1 VTPLGVTAASQASTS
16 ASGGGH
22 SVTTDPLQARS
33 FLVPIDGSDASNG
46 ALVAACEIARKTKA
60 TVSAVYI
67 IEVPRSLPLDAD
79 LVTECQRGEEI
90 LERAEEIAA
99 SHNVRLDGDLL
110 QARQAGHVIIDEA
123 MERGADAIV
132 IGLAYHRPYGRFELG
147 RLAEYV
153 LEHAPGLVWLIRYPM
168 PAEPSPPSS

>member
-1 VTPLGVTAASQASTS
+1 M
-16 ASGGGH
+16 
-22 SVTTDPLQARS
+22 TTDPLQARS
-33 FLVPIDGSDASNG
+33 LFVPLDGSDAANG
-46 ALVAACEIARKTKA
+46 ALIAACEIARTTKA
-60 TVSAVYI
+60 TVSAVYV

-79 LVTECQRGEEI
+79 LVAEGQRGEEI

-99 SHNVRLDGDLL
+99 SHDVRLDGDML

-123 MERGADAIV
+123 VERGADAIV
-132 IGLAYHRPYGRFELG
+132 IGVAYHRPYGRFELG

-168 PAEPSPPSS
+168 PNAQPPR